1 MLDQMA
7 SVLLFMLKRKT
18 YYLYV
23 IFITFEVYFKLTLD
37 IIFNIKCSSKV
48 YKVMLYYSLWIFSNA
63 VSDIS
68 FIK

>member
-37 IIFNIKCSSKV
+37 IIFNLKCSSKV
-48 YKVMLYYSLWIFSNA
+48 YKVML
-63 VSDIS
+63 
-68 FIK
+68 